1 MRVEPGI
8 TNYKKKIQ
16 QKIYHNE
23 KVMCKDRKT
32 KIVQGENQTNDKY
45 VKSKIQK
52 TYSIGIK

>member
-8 TNYKKKIQ
+8 TNYKKKTQ
-16 QKIYHNE
+16 QTIYRNE

-32 KIVQGENQTNDKY
+32 KIVQGENRTNDKY